1 MQVGRNLRAEAGI
14 PSNKK
19 SEFGVKPS
27 IPGVEKEIPTLS
39 RLLGAETIQ
48 LEMPIGTLVGISR
61 MGEVG
66 VKVHH
71 RDPAAERERLEKEIA
86 RVEVELKTVKGKL
99 ENKSFVDRAP
109 ATVVEEHRRRQKDF
123 SEQLAKLQ
131 AARDCLN

>member
-1 MQVGRNLRAEAGI
+1 VQVGRNLRAEAGI

-39 RLLGAETIQ
+39 RLLGAETVQ
-48 LEMPIGTLVGISR
+48 LGMPLGTLVGIST

-71 RDPAAERERLEKEIA
+71 RDRDAEHERLDKEIA
-86 RVEVELKTVKGKL
+86 KIEAELRTVEEKLK
-99 ENKSFVDRAP
+99 NKSFVERAP
-109 ATVVEEHRRRQKDF
+109 KPVVEQHRQRQKDF
-123 SEQLAKLQ
+123 AAQLKKVKQ
-131 AARDCLN
+131 TRDGLN